1 MIRRWL
7 SYLAVWLG
15 CLILFLVYRQWA
27 SVAIFAAVS
36 MLPPVSLLLS
46 RRAIRSGSARLDV
59 PATLTRGEGAAFRVT
74 MDCSGPMPEWR
85 AKVRLSHSFRGEE
98 QKLKSGALLPT
109 AHCGT
114 LRLSIRGVYIYDYL
128 GLFRFRLAH
137 PSDLSIAVRP
147 EPKAPEAVPEL
158 GAKTHTR
165 WQPRRGGG
173 FSENHDLRLYR
184 PGDSL
189 QQIHWKLSAKT
200 GNLILREPL
209 EPLHSRLLLRLD
221 LAGSPDQ
228 LDGKLAQVLWMSQ
241 YLLDRELPHHWQ
253 VLTAA
258 GIRQF
263 YVHDRESMLSSLDA
277 LLSCAPAAAGSV
289 LDHPSNA
296 AWWYYIG
303 GDGDEKV

>member
-1 MIRRWL
+1 MGKRWL

-15 CLILFLVYRQWA
+15 CLVFFLVYRYWA
-27 SVAIFAAVS
+27 GVMVFAAVS

-46 RRAIRSGSARLDV
+46 RQAVRSSKAVFSL
-59 PATLTRGEGAAFRVT
+59 PQALTRGEDARFQIQI
-74 MDCSGPMPEWR
+74 DCKGPKPEWR
-85 AKVRLSHSFRGEE
+85 AKVRLRHSFSGET
-98 QKLKSGALLPT
+98 KRLKNGAPLPT
-109 AHCGT
+109 GHCGILHLT
-114 LRLSIRGVYIYDYL
+114 VRGIYLYDYL

-137 PSDLSIAVRP
+137 PKQVRIPVRP
-147 EPKAPEAVPEL
+147 EPIAPKEVPEL

-184 PGDSL
+184 PGDNL

-221 LAGSPDQ
+221 LSGS
-228 LDGKLAQVLWMSQ
+228 AQVLDRKLSNLLWMSR
-241 YLLDRELPHHWQ
+241 YLLGKQLPHHWQ
-253 VLTAA
+253 VWTAA
-258 GIRQF
+258 GIRHYF
-263 YVHDRESMLSSLDA
+263 ITDETTLLSSLDA
-277 LLSCAPAAAGSV
+277 LLDCAPAAEGSV
-289 LDHPSNA
+289 LDRASNA

-303 GDGDEKV
+303 GDDDEKI